1 MTASASNIRPLL
13 TSLALTVTAL
23 LFSGDWTSISAQ
35 SMTEMEALEVLYGDR
50 GQAAD
55 SYNFS
60 DVMTYDMVIRS
71 TASDTATA
79 GLLRVLYNPGDSA
92 FAIDF
97 SAAGLRSITLCD
109 VAQHVV
115 VMLSSVEELR
125 LGQYMDFPSSPSDSA
140 MFRRVSGDREIAGCL
155 NNHFFLEEDPYIIEL
170 WSCNEAN
177 EDHVRMG
184 RLWPQFMR
192 SMQRM
197 ATGNHWGLPMRWTS
211 TDTRNGTEPQI
222 ELELISIAPLKDA
235 ETVILADYIFQV
247 SPRDEMIQRMERERT
262 QGKAGE

>member
-1 MTASASNIRPLL
+1 
-13 TSLALTVTAL
+13 
-23 LFSGDWTSISAQ
+23 
-35 SMTEMEALEVLYGDR
+35 MTEMEALEVLFGDR

-60 DVMTYDMVIRS
+60 DAMTYDMVIRS
-71 TASDTATA
+71 TANDTATA
-79 GLLRVLYNPGDSA
+79 GVLRVLYNPGDSA

-97 SAAGLRSITLCD
+97 SSSGLQSITLCD
-109 VAQHVV
+109 VAQHAV

-140 MFRRVSGDREIAGCL
+140 KFGRVSGDREIAGCL
-155 NNHFFLEEDPYIIEL
+155 SNHFFLEEDPYIIEI
-170 WSCNEAN
+170 WSCKEAN
-177 EDHVRMG
+177 DEHVRMG
-184 RLWPQFMR
+184 RLWPQFMQ

-211 TDTRNGTEPQI
+211 TDTRNDAEPQI
-222 ELELISIAPLKDA
+222 ELELISVAPLNVP
-235 ETVILADYIFQV
+235 ETITLADYVFQV

-262 QGKAGE
+262 KEKAGE